1 MRKLWTIRWFRVLLG
16 VVLTA
21 ALLAP
26 VVLPALQMQRQEP
39 ENPIRKENIQE
50 VRRLSFGDGDGGTLA
65 ASPLSH
71 ETGTNGSQS
80 EQEQEPE
87 QPPEEQ
93 TDTQTPEQLP
103 EQPQSNPEPQP
114 GQESGEQPGENTG
127 GQPDDAGDE
136 TQEPDTL
143 DLGLVLSWYRYGG
156 ERYRSLCPSDTTVRQ
171 DVRTAQLPDGQLR
184 YELELRGLDAVDSE
198 ITAVELSENSGAFAP
213 ADVRG
218 SIAMQVGPQG
228 EDSYYTLR
236 VQAVCTHVL
245 EDGTRQEQET
255 EFCFVLVYSD
265 ELDLEAQLQWTLA
278 GGGTASLR
286 CQPGSRAACTVRND
300 ELEENLLRYSF
311 RLDGQS
317 AGDAKLLSVTYSASN
332 GQSGTLAADGG
343 ALTLQSGADGKN
355 AYTISMLTEVTSG
368 GRTRQLTFTFLL
380 EWREEQDLRLNLVW
394 MKNSTEAQ
402 SLVCEP
408 GERTSA
414 EIRRTELKLGE
425 FSYRFE
431 ADGRDA
437 AQMTITSASLA
448 AEGGAAQT
456 LAVPDGSTVLR
467 IPDGASSI
475 KYTLTV
481 QARYQ
486 KNDGSLKNLTFTYVL
501 RYSGD
506 VSLALQY
513 TLTDGTSQTVR
524 CANGKSRTA
533 QTVYSDEATDGILS
547 YTLTLTG
554 GDAASGVTLSDVSC
568 YQSGSGRTKQLG
580 AAASGQI
587 ELLVNE
593 DGSEGENTFT
603 VTASSEAGEQ
613 YTFKINVPYKLRGD
627 GKVFIETNLTDGQKV
642 MNGTNITLTVTA
654 WSEKEDGTRIAQ
666 MTATDT
672 VVTLDGEVQRS
683 YGSSGGILQYT
694 LVPENPAAG
703 DENEHTLVIT
713 CEDAYGNKDTLTLT
727 LQGERSR
734 KGEPIGHAAIYIDMT
749 VLGLGVTSSISYEVL
764 SGEPASYSVAK
775 AVWSYDAGDPFGAS
789 ANTFGWPSSEAA
801 FTGTLDDN
809 FYIARLGDGTSMTAR
824 SNALRGS
831 WSSYGSDRDSVL
843 AAIDGVFG
851 ENSPYAALWRSIYLA
866 GLSLNG
872 CANTSVGQ
880 FDFTNGSGWMYS
892 INGAYLSKGLSE
904 YELQDGN
911 VLVLRY
917 TLAYGRDVG
926 GSSDTGSPFC
936 VSALNGSL
944 NVSHKWQT
952 VTGADGAEQT
962 VCASCGKVRA
972 CEHPQTEYRE
982 TEDGTM
988 CYEFCL
994 KCQKSV
1000 TEPEAHDWQIE
1011 QIEQN
1016 DEQHRKTCSRCK
1028 KEVEEDH
1035 RLELVKDTAT
1045 CEQEGEKIYQCL
1057 TCHYEK
1063 HELSEKR
1070 NHTPVLQNNEREHW
1084 EECEVC
1090 HAEIEGT
1097 RGEHRYEWDGGIRDW
1112 VCTCGNTH
1120 GDICNGTLEAV
1131 ADKCT
1136 CSHEELY
1143 CSLCG
1148 KTFERDAHGELDY
1161 PHRYE
1166 VVEAECNCS
1175 LEVKRCVYC
1184 GDKTEQPGT
1193 YENYPHSY
1201 ENGFCRFC
1209 GMPEPAAPGPNPDPD
1224 PDPDPNPDPDPGPDP
1239 DPDPDPGTGD
1249 GPEE

>member
-39 ENPIRKENIQE
+39 ENPIRKENIQP

-65 ASPLSH
+65 AAPLTQ
-71 ETGTNGSQS
+71 ETGTGGSQS
-80 EQEQEPE
+80 GQEQNPE

-93 TDTQTPEQLP
+93 TGENVPEQLP
-103 EQPQSNPEPQP
+103 EQPRSDPEPQP
-114 GQESGEQPGENTG
+114 GQESGEQPGERTD

-136 TQEPDTL
+136 TQPDAL
-143 DLGLVLSWYRYGG
+143 DLGLVLTWYRYGG

-171 DVRTAQLPDGQLR
+171 DVRTAQLPDGKLR
-184 YELELRGLDAVDSE
+184 YELELRGLDAVDSQITNVE
-198 ITAVELSENSGAFAP
+198 ISENNGAFAP
-213 ADVRG
+213 ADERG

-245 EDGTRQEQET
+245 EDGARQEQET

-265 ELDLEAQLQWTLA
+265 ELDLEAQLLWTLA
-278 GGGTASLR
+278 GGGTASLC

-311 RLDGQS
+311 RLGGQS
-317 AGDAKLLSVTYSASN
+317 AEDAKILSIAYSAAN
-332 GQSGTLAADGG
+332 GQSGVLDANGG

-402 SLVCEP
+402 RIVCEP
-408 GERTSA
+408 GDRASA

-425 FSYRFE
+425 FSYQLQP
-431 ADGRDA
+431 DGRDA

-448 AEGGAAQT
+448 AEGGMAQT

-467 IPDGASSI
+467 IPDGAASI

-486 KNDGSLKNLTFTYVL
+486 KSDGSLKNLTFTYVL

-506 VSLALQY
+506 VSLELRY
-513 TLTDGTSQTVR
+513 TLLNGTQTAIR
-524 CANGKSRTA
+524 CANGQNKTA
-533 QTVYSDEATDGILS
+533 QTVYSDEVTDGVLA
-547 YTLTLTG
+547 YTLALTG
-554 GDAASGVTLSDVSC
+554 GDAASGVEISDVSC
-568 YQSGSGRTKQLG
+568 YQSGSGKTKALG
-580 AAASGQI
+580 SAESGQI
-587 ELLVNE
+587 ELLVNA

-603 VTASSEAGEQ
+603 ITAKSEAGEQ

-627 GKVFIETNLTDGQKV
+627 GTVKIETNLTDGQKV

-654 WSEKEDGTRIAQ
+654 WSEKEDGTLIAQ
-666 MTATDT
+666 MTASDV

-683 YGSSGGILQYT
+683 YGSSGGRLQYT
-694 LVPENPAAG
+694 LVPENPAEG

-713 CEDAYGNKDTLTLT
+713 CEDTYGNKDVLTLT
-727 LQGERSR
+727 LLGERSR
-734 KGEPIGHAAIYIDMT
+734 KGEPIGHATIYIDMT
-749 VLGLGVTSSISYEVL
+749 VLGLGVTAPLSYEVL

-775 AVWSYDAGDPFGAS
+775 AVWGYDAGDPFGTA
-789 ANTFGWPSSEAA
+789 ANTFGWPSSETA
-801 FTGTLDDN
+801 FTGSYDDN
-809 FYIARLGDGTSMTAR
+809 FYIARLGDGTNMAAR

-831 WSSYGSDRDSVL
+831 WSSYGSDRESVL

-851 ENSPYAALWRSIYLA
+851 ENSAYAALWRSIYLA
-866 GLSLNG
+866 GISLNG
-872 CANTSVGQ
+872 CHNTSVGE
-880 FDFTNGSGWMYS
+880 FDFTNGSGWLYT
-892 INGAYLSKGLSE
+892 IGGGTYYPGTTLSN
-904 YELQDGN
+904 YELQDGD

-917 TLAYGRDVG
+917 TLAYQRDV
-926 GSSDTGSPFC
+926 SSADQENAFC
-936 VSALNGSL
+936 VSMLNGSM
-944 NVSHKWQT
+944 NISHKWQT

-962 VCASCGKVRA
+962 VCTSCGKLRA

-1016 DEQHRKTCSRCK
+1016 DEQHRKICSRCK
-1028 KEVEEDH
+1028 KEVEEGH
-1035 RLELVKDTAT
+1035 RFEFIEDTAT
-1045 CEQEGEKIYQCL
+1045 CEQAGEKLSRCL
-1057 TCHYEK
+1057 DCGYEK
-1063 HELSEKR
+1063 HEPSEKL
-1070 NHTPVLQNNEREHW
+1070 NHTPVIQHNEQEHW
-1084 EECEVC
+1084 EECEIC

-1097 RGEHRYEWDGGIRDW
+1097 RGEHRYEWDDGLRDW
-1112 VCTCGNTH
+1112 VCTCGYTH
-1120 GDICNGTLEAV
+1120 TELCNGTLEAIE
-1131 ADKCT
+1131 ALCT
-1136 CSHEELY
+1136 CSHETAR

-1148 KTFERDAHGELDY
+1148 KTFERDAPGAFEY
-1161 PHRYE
+1161 PHSYE
-1166 VVEAECNCS
+1166 IVLAECTCS

-1209 GMPEPAAPGPNPDPD
+1209 GMPEPVAPGPD
-1224 PDPDPNPDPDPGPDP
+1224 PDPDPNPEPGPE
-1239 DPDPDPGTGD
+1239 PDPGTED
-1249 GPEE
+1249 GTEE

>member
-1 MRKLWTIRWFRVLLG
+1 MRKLWNIRWFRVLLG

-65 ASPLSH
+65 AAPLSH
-71 ETGTNGSQS
+71 ETGTTGSQS

-93 TDTQTPEQLP
+93 TDENTPEQLP
-103 EQPQSNPEPQP
+103 EQPQSDPEPQP
-114 GQESGEQPGENTG
+114 GQESGEQPGENAD
-127 GQPDDAGDE
+127 GQPEGAGDE
-136 TQEPDTL
+136 TQEPDAL

-156 ERYRSLCPSDTTVRQ
+156 ERYGSLCPSDTTVRQ
-171 DVRTAQLPDGQLR
+171 DVRTAQLPDGKLR
-184 YELELRGLDAVDSE
+184 YELELRGLDAVDSQITDVE
-198 ITAVELSENSGAFAP
+198 ISENNGAFVP

-228 EDSYYTLR
+228 EDSYYTFR

-265 ELDLEAQLQWTLA
+265 ELDLEAQLQWTLP
-278 GGGTASLR
+278 GGTASLR
-286 CQPGSRAACTVRND
+286 CQPGSRAACTVRSD
-300 ELEENLLRYSF
+300 ELEDNLLRYGF

-317 AGDAKLLSVTYSASN
+317 AEDAKILSAEYSAAN
-332 GQSGTLAADGG
+332 GQSGALDANGG

-355 AYTISMLTEVTSG
+355 TYTISVLTEVTSG

-402 SLVCEP
+402 SIVCEP
-408 GERTSA
+408 GDRVSA

-431 ADGRDA
+431 PDGRDA
-437 AQMTITSASLA
+437 AQMTIISASLA

-467 IPDGASSI
+467 IPDGAASI

-486 KNDGSLKNLTFTYVL
+486 KSDGSLKNLTFTYAL

-506 VSLALQY
+506 VSLELHY
-513 TLTDGTSQTVR
+513 TLLDGTQTTIR
-524 CANGKSRTA
+524 CANGQSKTA
-533 QTVYSDEATDGILS
+533 QTVYSDELKDGVLPF
-547 YTLTLTG
+547 TLALTG

-568 YQSGSGRTKQLG
+568 YQSGSGRTKALG
-580 AAASGQI
+580 SAESGQI

-593 DGSEGENTFT
+593 DGGEGENTFT
-603 VTASSEAGEQ
+603 VTAKSEAGEQ
-613 YTFKINVPYKLRGD
+613 YTFKINVPYKLRGN
-627 GKVFIETNLTDGQKV
+627 GIVKIETNLTDGQKV

-654 WSEKEDGTRIAQ
+654 WSEKEDGTLIAQ
-666 MTATDT
+666 MTASDT

-683 YGSSGGILQYT
+683 GGASGGRLQYT
-694 LVPENPAAG
+694 LVPENPPAG

-713 CEDAYGNKDTLTLT
+713 CEDTYGNKDTLTLT
-727 LQGERSR
+727 LLGERSR
-734 KGEPIGHAAIYIDMT
+734 KGEPIGHATIYIDMT
-749 VLGLGVTSSISYEVL
+749 VLGLGVTSPLSYEVL
-764 SGEPASYSVAK
+764 SGEAASYSVAK
-775 AVWSYDAGDPFGAS
+775 AVWGYDAGDPFGAAS
-789 ANTFGWPSSEAA
+789 DTFGWPSSEAGYSGS
-801 FTGTLDDN
+801 FDSE
-809 FYIARLGDGTSMTAR
+809 FYLKRLGNGSMGSSA
-824 SNALRGS
+824 NALYGS
-831 WSSYGSDRDSVL
+831 WSGYGSDRESVL

-851 ENSPYAALWRSIYLA
+851 ENSAYAALWRSIYLA
-866 GLSLNG
+866 GISLNG
-872 CANTSVGQ
+872 RHDTSVGE
-880 FDFTNGSGWMYS
+880 FDFTYGSGWLYS
-892 INGAYLSKGLSE
+892 IGGGTYYPTTSLSN
-904 YELQDGN
+904 YELQDGD

-926 GSSDTGSPFC
+926 DSGQGSAFC
-936 VSALNGSL
+936 VSMLNGSM
-944 NVSHKWQT
+944 NVSHQWQT

-962 VCASCGKVRA
+962 VCASCGKIRA

-982 TEDGTM
+982 TEDGSM

-994 KCQKSV
+994 KCQKPV
-1000 TEPEAHDWQIE
+1000 TEPETHDWQIE

-1028 KEVEEDH
+1028 KEIEEDH
-1035 RLELVKDTAT
+1035 RLEYVDDTAT
-1045 CEQEGEKIYQCL
+1045 CEQEGEKITRCMS
-1057 TCHYEK
+1057 CGYEK
-1063 HELSEKR
+1063 HEPSERLS
-1070 NHTPVLQNNEREHW
+1070 HTPVIQHNEKEHW

-1097 RGEHRYEWDGGIRDW
+1097 RGEHRYEWDEDW
-1112 VCTCGNTH
+1112 QNWFCTCGYTH
-1120 GDICNGTLEAV
+1120 AENCKGTLEAV

-1136 CSHEELY
+1136 CSHEELQ

-1148 KTFERDAHGELDY
+1148 KTLVRDAPGTFDY

-1166 VVEAECNCS
+1166 IVEAECNCS
-1175 LEVKRCVYC
+1175 LEVKRCAYC
-1184 GDKTEQPGT
+1184 GDRTEQPGT

-1201 ENGFCRFC
+1201 VDGFCRFC
-1209 GMPEPAAPGPNPDPD
+1209 GMPEPVAPGPD
-1224 PDPDPNPDPDPGPDP
+1224 PDP

-1249 GPEE
+1249 NPEE